1 MINEEIS
8 KEVGQAAQTIIT
20 YTIKAAKESIN
31 LDKEI
36 RKKMN
41 DTLEKA
47 NGNLKSLMGDEMKMK
62 DLYKRGQLENIS
74 LDQSDLKDLKKEL
87 NKLGVS
93 FSVMKNKESKN
104 YEVFFQAKDIKVM
117 EYAFKQVIAK
127 ENKKESILKQIK
139 KYKDLSKNKDKTKEK
154 VKRKVKEKVKPNKK
168 DMTREI

>member
-154 VKRKVKEKVKPNKK
+154 VKRKVKEKVKPSKK

>member
-8 KEVGQAAQTIIT
+8 KEAGQAAQTIIT

-36 RKKMN
+36 RKKM
-41 DTLEKA
+41 DHTLEKA
-47 NGNLKSLMGDEMKMK
+47 NGN
-62 DLYKRGQLENIS
+62 
-74 LDQSDLKDLKKEL
+74 LKDLKKEL

-104 YEVFFQAKDIKVM
+104 YEIFFQAKDIKVM

-127 ENKKESILKQIK
+127 ENKKEKESILKQIK

-154 VKRKVKEKVKPNKK
+154 VQRKVKEKVKPNKK

>member
-8 KEVGQAAQTIIT
+8 KEAGQAAQTIIS

-31 LDKEI
+31 
-36 RKKMN
+36 
-41 DTLEKA
+41 LEKA
-47 NGNLKSLMGDEMKMK
+47 NGNLKSLMGDEMKIK
-62 DLYKRGQLENIS
+62 DLYKKGQLENIS
-74 LDQSDLKDLKKEL
+74 IDQSNLKDLKKEL

-93 FSVMKNKESKN
+93 FSVMKNKETKN

-127 ENKKESILKQIK
+127 ENKKEKESILKQIK
-139 KYKDLSKNKDKTKEK
+139 KYKDLSKNKDNTKEK
-154 VKRKVKEKVKPNKK
+154 VKEKIKPNKK

>member
-8 KEVGQAAQTIIT
+8 KEAGQAAQTIIS
-20 YTIKAAKESIN
+20 YTIKAAKETIN
-31 LDKEI
+31 LEKEI

-47 NGNLKSLMGDEMKMK
+47 NGNLKSLMGDEMKLK
-62 DLYKRGQLENIS
+62 DLYKKGQLENIS
-74 LDQSDLKDLKKEL
+74 IDQSDLKDLKKEL

-93 FSVMKNKESKN
+93 FSVMKNKESQN

-117 EYAFKQVIAK
+117 EYAFKQVIFK

>member
-8 KEVGQAAQTIIT
+8 KEAGQAAQTIIS

-47 NGNLKSLMGDEMKMK
+47 NGNLKSLIGDEIKIK
-62 DLYKRGQLENIS
+62 DLYKKGQLENIS
-74 LDQSDLKDLKKEL
+74 IDQSDLKDLKKEL

-93 FSVMKNKESKN
+93 FSVMKNKETQN

-117 EYAFKQVIAK
+117 EQAFKKTVQK
-127 ENKKESILKQIK
+127 FT
-139 KYKDLSKNKDKTKEK
+139 KDKSRKRKSVIERLNNFKDK
-154 VKRKVKEKVKPNKK
+154 VKDTIDRDKVKHKHQEQSL
-168 DMTREI
+168 